1 MRPAVLLSYH
11 FWQKRDLADALGG
24 FPERPLVFAD
34 SGAYS
39 ADSVGAVIDIDAYV
53 EWCDRWAD
61 WIDVICTLDVI
72 GSAEG
77 TAVNTEHLHE
87 HLGDR
92 RLLPAFHVGEDF
104 DWLRRYCETYPYVG
118 LGGMVPWS
126 MQPALVTRWLVR
138 CFQIGREYGTVF
150 HGLGQTNP
158 RTLAA
163 LPFYSVDSSSWVSAE
178 RFGTFALWDPTRA
191 RMLQVNPA
199 RDPVAAW
206 RHAGLFRAQGLD
218 PAAVV
223 DPRFGRPR
231 ETGRRA
237 RGAGRKSDDQQRSEQ
252 MAGRASSLR
261 AWCRMQ
267 EWWAQRHG
275 AVRLDGMPDGP
286 LIFYVCLD
294 ERHVNTVLE
303 VTTTPAPAVV

>member
-11 FWQKRDLADALGG
+11 FWQKRDLDEAFEP

-39 ADSVGAVIDIDAYV
+39 ADTVGAQIDLDAYLA
-53 EWCDRWAD
+53 WLDRWAE
-61 WIDVICTLDVI
+61 WIDVACTLDVI
-72 GSAEG
+72 GSGEG
-77 TAVNTEHLHE
+77 TAVNTARMRE

-92 RLLPAFHVGEDF
+92 LLLPAFHVGEDF
-104 DWLRRYCETYPYVG
+104 DFLRAYCESYEYVG

-126 MQPALVTRWLVR
+126 MQPRLVTRWLVK
-138 CFQIGREYGTVF
+138 CFAIGAEYGTVF

-178 RFGTFALWDPTRA
+178 RFGTFALWDARRG

-199 RDPVAAW
+199 RDPRLAW
-206 RHAGLFRAQGLD
+206 QHAHLFRAQGLD
-218 PAAVV
+218 PAAVA

-231 ETGRRA
+231 EQGRRA
-237 RGAGRKSDDQQRSEQ
+237 RGAGRNRDEQQKAEQ
-252 MAGRASSLR
+252 QAGRASSLR
-261 AWCRMQ
+261 AWCGMQ

-275 AVRLDGMPDGP
+275 PVALDGMPDGP
-286 LIFYVCLD
+286 VIFYVCLD
-294 ERHVNTVLE
+294 DRHVRTVLE
-303 VTTTPAPAVV
+303 VATTPAPAVV